1 MIGIDAGIATPCDR
15 RLARVPDAVY
25 RPSLPLATLSL
36 QIVPSGLGPM
46 AGVVGAAAVVAD
58 ALFTLE
64 QLAGTLVRH
73 AAHGAGAGC
82 TGRRPTGA
90 EGAAELVGSGP
101 NPA

>member
-1 MIGIDAGIATPCDR
+1 MSGIEAGVATTRNRC
-15 RLARVPDAVY
+15 LARIPDTVY
-25 RPSLPLATLSL
+25 RRSLPLATRSL

-46 AGVVGAAAVVAD
+46 AGVVGAAAMVAD
-58 ALFTLE
+58 ELFTLE

-73 AAHGAGAGC
+73 AAHGAGAGY

-90 EGAAELVGSGP
+90 EGPPELVGSGP